1 MDRRF
6 LSMGLLALFAAG
18 WVAWNIYA
26 GWGLVTL
33 DVRNEPVAKVI
44 SSISRQGGI
53 DIASNLDP
61 STQVTLKVKR
71 VPPVEALDIVA
82 VRTDASWRL
91 AYLGAP
97 DEKSID
103 AALTAFRA
111 GSEAAG
117 WSSYGSGG
125 FAMVEPQSGA
135 ALDLRRVIWTPSE
148 PGGLP
153 ALLEEAAQ
161 KTGVLLAAP
170 TDWKPSVSAPPAGPI
185 AKTALRLFR
194 DAGGV
199 SREVFLLRAR
209 PSRDDGDWDSG
220 GRGGSW
226 IGSGTGGGERG
237 GGWMR
242 ALGDGKRTEERVEAQ
257 IALLPEEE
265 RPKARDDFKMMREF
279 WQSVRDLPEEQR
291 RAKAQEFFNRPE
303 VAERMEDRRLARDA
317 KRTPEQR
324 IERSKRYWER
334 KAEARY
340 RGGVN

>member
-1 MDRRF
+1 
-6 LSMGLLALFAAG
+6 MGLLALFAAG

-153 ALLEEAAQ
+153 ALLEEAAE

-170 TDWKPSVSAPPAGPI
+170 TDWKPSASAPPAGPI
-185 AKTALRLFR
+185 TKTALRLFR

-226 IGSGTGGGERG
+226 IGSGTGNGERG

-257 IALLPEEE
+257 IALLPKSEQE
-265 RPKARDDFKMMREF
+265 KARVDASLMRKF
-279 WQSVRDLPEEQR
+279 WQEVRDLPEDQR

-303 VAERMEDRRLARDA
+303 VAERMDERRMAREA
-317 KRTPEQR
+317 KMTPKQR
-324 IERSKRYWER
+324 VERAQRYLER
-334 KAEARY
+334 KAAMKKS
-340 RGGVN
+340 GQP

>member
-1 MDRRF
+1 
-6 LSMGLLALFAAG
+6 
-18 WVAWNIYA
+18 VAWQIYA

-33 DVRNEPVAKVI
+33 DVRNAPVAKVL

-61 STQVTLKVKR
+61 STPVTLKVKR

-117 WSSYGSGG
+117 WSSYGGGG

-135 ALDLRRVIWTPSE
+135 ALDLRRVAWTPSE

-170 TDWKPSVSAPPAGPI
+170 TDWKPSASAPPAGPI
-185 AKTALRLFR
+185 TKTAPRLFR

-220 GRGGSW
+220 GRGGAW
-226 IGSGTGGGERG
+226 IGSGAG

-242 ALGDGKRTEERVEAQ
+242 SLGDGKSTEERVEAQ
-257 IALLPEEE
+257 IALLPKNEQE
-265 RPKARDDFKMMREF
+265 KARADARLMRQF
-279 WQSVRDLPEEQR
+279 WQEVRDLPEDQR

-303 VAERMEDRRLARDA
+303 VAERMDERRMAREA
-317 KRTPEQR
+317 KMTPKQR
-324 IERSKRYWER
+324 VERAQRYLER
-334 KAEARY
+334 KAAMKKS
-340 RGGVN
+340 GQP

>member
-1 MDRRF
+1 
-6 LSMGLLALFAAG
+6 MGLLALFAAG

-61 STQVTLKVKR
+61 STPVTLKVKR

-117 WSSYGSGG
+117 WSSYGGGG

-135 ALDLRRVIWTPSE
+135 ALDLRRVAWTPSE

-170 TDWKPSVSAPPAGPI
+170 TDWKPSASAPPAGPI
-185 AKTALRLFR
+185 AKSALRLFR

-209 PSRDDGDWDSG
+209 PSRDDGDWDGG
-220 GRGGSW
+220 GRGGAW
-226 IGSGTGGGERG
+226 IGSGAG

-242 ALGDGKRTEERVEAQ
+242 ALGDGKSTEERVEAQ
-257 IALLPEEE
+257 IALLPKNEQE
-265 RPKARDDFKMMREF
+265 KARADARLMRQF
-279 WQSVRDLPEEQR
+279 WQEVRDLPEDQR

-303 VAERMEDRRLARDA
+303 VAERMDERRMAREA
-317 KRTPEQR
+317 KMTPKQR
-324 IERSKRYWER
+324 VERAQRYLER
-334 KAEARY
+334 KAAMKKS
-340 RGGVN
+340 GQP

>member
-1 MDRRF
+1 MDRRL
-6 LSMGLLALFAAG
+6 LSIGLLVLLAAG
-18 WVAWNIYA
+18 WVAWQIYA

-33 DVRNEPVAKVI
+33 DVRNEPVAKVL

-61 STQVTLKVKR
+61 STPVTLKVKR

-117 WSSYGSGG
+117 WSSYGGGG

-135 ALDLRRVIWTPSE
+135 ALDLRRVAWTPSE

-170 TDWKPSVSAPPAGPI
+170 TDWKPSASAPPAGPI
-185 AKTALRLFR
+185 TKTAPRLFR

-220 GRGGSW
+220 GRGGAW
-226 IGSGTGGGERG
+226 IGSGAG

-242 ALGDGKRTEERVEAQ
+242 SLGDGKSTEERVEAQ
-257 IALLPEEE
+257 IALLPKNEQE
-265 RPKARDDFKMMREF
+265 KARADARLMRQF
-279 WQSVRDLPEEQR
+279 WQEVRDLPEDQR

-303 VAERMEDRRLARDA
+303 VAERMDERRMAREA
-317 KRTPEQR
+317 KMTPKQR
-324 IERSKRYWER
+324 VERAQRYLER
-334 KAEARY
+334 KAAMKKS
-340 RGGVN
+340 GQP

>member
-6 LSMGLLALFAAG
+6 LSMGLLALLAAG
-18 WVAWNIYA
+18 WVAWTIYA

-61 STQVTLKVKR
+61 STPVTLKVKR

-117 WSSYGSGG
+117 WSSYGGGG

-226 IGSGTGGGERG
+226 IGSGTGGG
-237 GGWMR
+237 WMR

-257 IALLPEEE
+257 IALLPKSEQE
-265 RPKARDDFKMMREF
+265 KARVDASLMRKF
-279 WQSVRDLPEEQR
+279 WQEVRDLPEDQR

-303 VAERMEDRRLARDA
+303 VAERMDERRMAREA
-317 KRTPEQR
+317 KMTPQQR
-324 IERSKRYWER
+324 IERAQRYLER
-334 KAEARY
+334 KAQMKNE
-340 RGGVN
+340 GQQ

>member
-1 MDRRF
+1 MDRRL
-6 LSMGLLALFAAG
+6 LSIGPLVLLAAG
-18 WVAWNIYA
+18 WVAWQIYA

-33 DVRNEPVAKVI
+33 DVRNAPVAKVL

-61 STQVTLKVKR
+61 STPVTLKVKR

-117 WSSYGSGG
+117 WSSYGGGG

-135 ALDLRRVIWTPSE
+135 ALDLRRVAWTPSE

-170 TDWKPSVSAPPAGPI
+170 TDWKPSASAPPAGPI
-185 AKTALRLFR
+185 AKSALRLFR

-209 PSRDDGDWDSG
+209 PSRDDGDWDGG
-220 GRGGSW
+220 GRGGAW
-226 IGSGTGGGERG
+226 IGSGAG

-242 ALGDGKRTEERVEAQ
+242 SLGDGKSTEERVEAQ
-257 IALLPEEE
+257 IALLPKNEQE
-265 RPKARDDFKMMREF
+265 KARADARLMRQF
-279 WQSVRDLPEEQR
+279 WQEVRDLPEDQR

-303 VAERMEDRRLARDA
+303 VAERMDERRMAREA
-317 KRTPEQR
+317 KMTPKQR
-324 IERSKRYWER
+324 VERAQRYLER
-334 KAEARY
+334 KAAMKKS
-340 RGGVN
+340 GQP

>member
-6 LSMGLLALFAAG
+6 LSVGLLALLAAG

-61 STQVTLKVKR
+61 STPVTLKVKR

-226 IGSGTGGGERG
+226 IGSGTGGG
-237 GGWMR
+237 WMR

-257 IALLPEEE
+257 IALLPKSEQE
-265 RPKARDDFKMMREF
+265 KARVDASLMRQF
-279 WQSVRDLPEEQR
+279 WQEVRDLPEDQR

-303 VAERMEDRRLARDA
+303 VAERMDERRMAREA
-317 KRTPEQR
+317 KMTPKQR
-324 IERSKRYWER
+324 VERAQRYLER
-334 KAEARY
+334 KAAMKKS
-340 RGGVN
+340 GQP

>member
-1 MDRRF
+1 
-6 LSMGLLALFAAG
+6 
-18 WVAWNIYA
+18 
-26 GWGLVTL
+26 
-33 DVRNEPVAKVI
+33 VRNAPVAKVL

-61 STQVTLKVKR
+61 STPVTLKVKR

-117 WSSYGSGG
+117 WSSYGGGG

-135 ALDLRRVIWTPSE
+135 ALDLRRVAWTPSE

-170 TDWKPSVSAPPAGPI
+170 TDWKPSASAPPAGPI
-185 AKTALRLFR
+185 TKTAPRLFR

-220 GRGGSW
+220 GRGGAW
-226 IGSGTGGGERG
+226 IGSGAG

-242 ALGDGKRTEERVEAQ
+242 ALGDGKSTEERVEAQ
-257 IALLPEEE
+257 IALLPKNEQE
-265 RPKARDDFKMMREF
+265 KARADARLMRQF
-279 WQSVRDLPEEQR
+279 WQEVRDLPEDQR

-303 VAERMEDRRLARDA
+303 VAERMDERRMAREA
-317 KRTPEQR
+317 KMTPKQR
-324 IERSKRYWER
+324 VERAQRYLER
-334 KAEARY
+334 KAAMKKS
-340 RGGVN
+340 GQP

>member
-1 MDRRF
+1 MDRRL
-6 LSMGLLALFAAG
+6 LSIGLLVLLAAG
-18 WVAWNIYA
+18 WVAWQIYA

-33 DVRNEPVAKVI
+33 DVRNAPVAKVL

-61 STQVTLKVKR
+61 STPVTLKVKR

-226 IGSGTGGGERG
+226 IGSGTGGG
-237 GGWMR
+237 WMR

-257 IALLPEEE
+257 IALLPKSEQE
-265 RPKARDDFKMMREF
+265 KARVDASLMRQF
-279 WQSVRDLPEEQR
+279 WQEVRDLPEDQR

-303 VAERMEDRRLARDA
+303 VAERMDERRMAREA
-317 KRTPEQR
+317 KMTPKQR
-324 IERSKRYWER
+324 VERAQRYLER
-334 KAEARY
+334 KAAMKKS
-340 RGGVN
+340 GQP

>member
-1 MDRRF
+1 MDRRL
-6 LSMGLLALFAAG
+6 LSIGPLVLLAAG
-18 WVAWNIYA
+18 WVAWQIYA

-33 DVRNEPVAKVI
+33 DVRNAPVAKVL

-61 STQVTLKVKR
+61 STPVTLKVKR

-117 WSSYGSGG
+117 WSSYGGGG

-135 ALDLRRVIWTPSE
+135 ALDLRRVAWTPSE

-170 TDWKPSVSAPPAGPI
+170 TDWKPSASAPPAGPI
-185 AKTALRLFR
+185 TKTAPRLFR

-209 PSRDDGDWDSG
+209 PSRDDGDWDGG
-220 GRGGSW
+220 GRGGAW
-226 IGSGTGGGERG
+226 IGSGAG

-242 ALGDGKRTEERVEAQ
+242 ALGDGKSTEERVEAQ
-257 IALLPEEE
+257 IALLPKNEQE
-265 RPKARDDFKMMREF
+265 KARADARLMRQF
-279 WQSVRDLPEEQR
+279 WQEVRDLPEDQR

-303 VAERMEDRRLARDA
+303 VAERMDERRMAREA
-317 KRTPEQR
+317 KMTPKQR
-324 IERSKRYWER
+324 VERAQRYLER
-334 KAEARY
+334 KAAMKKS
-340 RGGVN
+340 GQP